1 MSAAKVDEATTK
13 SSADKLNRRDLE
25 ILTNV
30 LFLRNREDKI
40 SPFIKSQKKTQ
51 KDVKLDKTCEAH
63 LIGTIEEG
71 TPTSRAAWRILG
83 MRMKRADAVTTD
95 YDVYRMNSVREVNGV
110 KISERIPN
118 EKREGILRLLRF
130 TSDQDVKLFQH
141 EYHMFKMLAESYPSA
156 SHQTHY
162 PAILGQGCLTE
173 LRYLNVSDCSK
184 QKDKAEASQIPRPF
198 FIIES
203 FEPTLECLFKSNRN
217 KSLSVHISV
226 FAVVGCIKALRLLH
240 MKGFVHRNVQPA
252 YFSIRFPCSGLL
264 SRKESELCDLVAIT
278 ELWSCRRY
286 RVNIPRSRTT
296 LSYVGN
302 WKYGS
307 IETLTGKAPTVAD
320 DLISC
325 IYMLTEFALGQIP
338 WHECTEKQAILN
350 KKKETEAL
358 DRLEDEKKV
367 PLLNG
372 YKKIY
377 SWIKSQP
384 PLQTVE
390 YEALYEELL
399 RMIDANAPPNA
410 NDQSM
415 FGFSNP
421 LVDAYEH
428 GFVEKKA
435 GKDKKTKV
443 KDTSK
448 RKKRKKDK
456 CSSRHSVVKSV
467 SLDGPKRSGGAGSP
481 GRKGTAS
488 VSRDAEELA
497 DGKKSQNADEKRT
510 NSKVDRKTPSS
521 NREKKKAASSNKE
534 KKKTGSSNKEK
545 KKAKSNVDIKV
556 RSKEKAEKNAKSKG
570 KDGKKVVSKSNEQLK
585 KTQ

>member
-1 MSAAKVDEATTK
+1 MVDWLAPDK
-13 SSADKLNRRDLE
+13 DQSLDDANRSSPSYDFTMHTLQPD
-25 ILTNV
+25 T
-30 LFLRNREDKI
+30 
-40 SPFIKSQKKTQ
+40 
-51 KDVKLDKTCEAH
+51 DVKLDKTCEAH

-203 FEPTLECLFKSNRN
+203 FEPTLE
-217 KSLSVHISV
+217 
-226 FAVVGCIKALRLLH
+226 
-240 MKGFVHRNVQPA
+240 
-252 YFSIRFPCSGLL
+252 
-264 SRKESELCDLVAIT
+264 KESELCDLVAIT

-302 WKYGS
+302 WKYG
-307 IETLTGKAPTVAD
+307 
-320 DLISC
+320 
-325 IYMLTEFALGQIP
+325 
-338 WHECTEKQAILN
+338 
-350 KKKETEAL
+350 
-358 DRLEDEKKV
+358 
-367 PLLNG
+367 
-372 YKKIY
+372 
-377 SWIKSQP
+377 
-384 PLQTVE
+384 QTVE